1 VTRILIADD
10 HDIVR
15 VGLRPV
21 LEARPGWEVVAEAKN
36 GKEAI
41 IKAMATKPDIIIM
54 DYSLPM
60 MNGVEA
66 TYQIHKRL
74 PNVSIMVLTIH
85 DSDVLIGQ
93 LLDAGARAYVLKSDA
108 NRHLVAAVESLVQGR
123 PFFNGHVSEQLLE
136 WARRREKKSPLS
148 SREQAVV
155 QLIAEGH
162 SNKEMAAILSLSVKT
177 VESHRATARQK
188 LNLTSTAALVRYA
201 FRNKLA
207 EL

>member
-1 VTRILIADD
+1 MTRILIADD